1 LADVAIYALILAA
14 RRHAAA
20 VTVDMTI
27 NFLRPAAI
35 LPLLAIATTLR
46 AGRWLYTAESAS
58 PRKRPAG

>member
-46 AGRWLYTAESAS
+46 AGRWLYTA
-58 PRKRPAG
+58 